1 MKLYYTPGTCS
12 TVPRI
17 LLAEGG
23 ISAEQ
28 ESVSFKT
35 RQTSGGA
42 DYLQINPNGYVPA
55 LQLDD
60 GTVLTEVAAIA
71 QYLADLVPGKKLV
84 PANGSI
90 ERYQQQSWLHY
101 IATELHKNYS
111 TLFNRTAAEEWKM
124 AAREKI
130 AQRLPHAEKALADRA
145 FLQGQD
151 FTAADAYLYV
161 VLNWSALVNVD
172 LTSFPKLQ
180 DFLQRVGERESVKA
194 IKAADTKK

>member
-1 MKLYYTPGTCS
+1 MKLFYTPGTWS

-23 ISAEQ
+23 IASEQ

-35 RQTSGGA
+35 RQTSSGA

-60 GTVLTEVAAIA
+60 GSVLTEVAAVA
-71 QYLADLVPGKKLV
+71 QYIADLVPAKKLV
-84 PANGSI
+84 PANGTV

-111 TLFNRTAAEEWKM
+111 ILFNRTAAEEWKT

-130 AQRLPHAEKALADRA
+130 AQRLPHAEKALANQP

-151 FTAADAYLYV
+151 FTAADAYLFV

-180 DFLQRVGERESVKA
+180 DFLARVSERESVKS